1 MGKKNKASHN
11 SDAKEVIRFPIIL
24 FLSEL
29 EKKKKKRDREDE
41 LKIQNNT
48 SIRLIGQKMCPI
60 FISFMKKEKEQPTI
74 LF

>member
-1 MGKKNKASHN
+1 MGKKIKASHN
-11 SDAKEVIRFPIIL
+11 SDAKEVISFPIIL

-29 EKKKKKRDREDE
+29 EKKKRDHKDE